1 MFGSRIYDCN
11 EDGDFDITKSTT
23 LISQMSIRKSNSFT
37 ERRVF
42 PYAREEHL
50 LLNELMPLVRRKVL
64 GRQPQHEWGEMTDM
78 EIMLSAGLYEED
90 VVTGLTGFNLA
101 AIMLFGRDEII
112 QQVSPGYVTDC
123 LLRVRNL
130 DRYDDRE
137 RVDCNLIQA
146 FDKCMEFIRKHTI
159 DPFYLDD
166 NTLNVSVRDKIAKEL
181 VSNILVH
188 REFSSSMPARII
200 IEKDKILGENWN
212 RSLRPGKLDPENY
225 DPNPKNPILARF
237 FVQIGYADTLGSG
250 VRNLFKYTQVYSG
263 IVPELIEG
271 DVFKTIIPLPRIG
284 RGIEYETPNT
294 DVYTD
299 AIDGQNVGQNVG
311 QNLKLSQVRLQILE
325 LMESNSF
332 ITAQEIAG
340 SVNISKRRV
349 ESNISALRAA
359 GLVRRIGSSK
369 GGHWEVLE

>member
-1 MFGSRIYDCN
+1 
-11 EDGDFDITKSTT
+11 
-23 LISQMSIRKSNSFT
+23 MSIRKSNSFT